1 MIGIIDYDAGNIQS
15 VINAL
20 DDYDIDYI
28 LSYKT
33 EELEK
38 CSKIILP
45 GVGEAN
51 YAMNKLKEKNLIEF
65 IKNYKNPFIGICLGM
80 QLLCEYSEERETE
93 CLGIIPTSVVKFHS
107 ENVIVPQ
114 MGWNDVKQL
123 SEDKLFANIPDET
136 SFYFANSYYV
146 PKNQY
151 TVASCDYEKEI
162 SAIVKKDNFYG
173 MQFHPEKSGK
183 FGIKILENFIKLC

>member
-28 LSYKT
+28 LSYNT

-51 YAMNKLKEKNLIEF
+51 YAMNKLKEKNLIAF
-65 IKNYKNPFIGICLGM
+65 IKNYKKPFIGICLGM
-80 QLLCEYSEERETE
+80 QLLCEFSEERETT
-93 CLGIIPTSVVKFHS
+93 CLGIIPTSVIKFNS

-123 SEDKLFANIPDET
+123 SEDKLFESIPDET

-151 TVASCDYEKEI
+151 TIASCNYEKEI

-183 FGIKILENFIKLC
+183 LGIKILENFIKLC

>member
-65 IKNYKNPFIGICLGM
+65 IKNYKKPFIGICLGM

-93 CLGIIPTSVVKFHS
+93 CLGIIPTSVVKFNS

-123 SEDKLFANIPDET
+123 SKDKLFANIPDET

-151 TVASCDYEKEI
+151 TVASCDYETEI

-183 FGIKILENFIKLC
+183 CGIKILENFIKLC

>member
-20 DDYDIDYI
+20 NDFNFEYI
-28 LSYKT
+28 LTNKI

-45 GVGEAN
+45 GVGEAK
-51 YAMNKLKEKNLIEF
+51 YAMDKLIESNLIDF
-65 IKNYKNPFIGICLGM
+65 ILNCKKPFIGICLGM
-80 QLLCEYSEERETE
+80 QLLCEFSEERKTN
-93 CLGIIPTSVVKFHS
+93 CLGIIPVNVVKFNS
-107 ENVIVPQ
+107 EKVIVPQ

-123 SEDKLFANIPDET
+123 NEDNIFNNITDKT
-136 SFYFANSYYV
+136 SFYYANSYYV
-146 PKNQY
+146 PKCAY
-151 TVASCDYEKEI
+151 TIASSNYEMEI
-162 SAIVKKDNFYG
+162 SAIIKKDNFYG

-183 FGIKILENFIKLC
+183 YGIKILENFIKLC